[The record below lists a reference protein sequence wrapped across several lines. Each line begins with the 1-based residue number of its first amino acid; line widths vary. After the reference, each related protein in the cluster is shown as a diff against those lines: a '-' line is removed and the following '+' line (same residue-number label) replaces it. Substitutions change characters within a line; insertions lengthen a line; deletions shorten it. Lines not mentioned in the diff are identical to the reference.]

1 MDVVR
6 SQQDYDFNDA
16 GLNDIRFNFLIGA
29 RNEIFEGRGWDI
41 LQEPVPGYFDNNTL
55 TIGFLTDNLNKGPEF
70 LNATLT
76 KLIEDGKAIGKIT
89 KAVRLNCELTLCPP
103 APFSDRHPRF

>member
-6 SQQDYDFNDA
+6 AQQDDDQSA

-41 LQEPVPGYFDNNTL
+41 LQEPVTGYFDNNTL
-55 TIGFLTDNLNKGPEF
+55 TIGFFADLLYQEPDF
-70 LNATLT
+70 LNGTLT
-76 KLIEDGKAIGKIT
+76 KFIENGKAIGKLT
-89 KAVRLNCELTLCPP
+89 ENARLNCELTLCPP
-103 APFSDRHPRF
+103 PPPTVAP